1 MLQCSRVLQ
10 HPHTHQAP
18 AIYGNITLAS
28 SACSYA
34 CAVIGMHQFCML
46 HCWHKASLLQQLQL
60 LTPPQPNRNSRGTV
74 TVYTDKPDDAK
85 KITLTVQ
92 NDSKSAHHFE
102 ASIIPFLGNPRAL
115 DHIWHLGG
123 AFQHNLDPK
132 GREFE
137 RSNFQKFK
145 CLGVRF
151 FMQKKINTWYSLCL
165 WWQTTSSQAGFGFS
179 AMLGK
184 KSCMAL

>member
-28 SACSYA
+28 SACRYV
-34 CAVIGMHQFCML
+34 CAVIGMHQFCMF

-74 TVYTDKPDDAK
+74 TVHTDKPDDAK
-85 KITLTVQ
+85 KNNSNSTKWFKKRPSL
-92 NDSKSAHHFE
+92 E
-102 ASIIPFLGNPRAL
+102 ASTIPFLGNPRAL
-115 DHIWHLGG
+115 NHIWHLGG

-137 RSNFQKFK
+137 RSNLQKFK

-151 FMQKKINTWYSLCL
+151 FIQKKINTWYSLCL
-165 WWQTTSSQAGFGFS
+165 CWQTTSSQAGFGFS

-184 KSCMAL
+184 KSCIAL

>member
-34 CAVIGMHQFCML
+34 CAVIGMHQFCMF

-60 LTPPQPNRNSRGTV
+60 LTPPQPNTNSRGTV
-74 TVYTDKPDDAK
+74 TVHTDKPDDA
-85 KITLTVQ
+85 ITIILTVQ

-102 ASIIPFLGNPRAL
+102 ASTFPSAATHGHLITSDTWVEHFNTICTQEAG
-115 DHIWHLGG
+115 IWTNQPSEVQMSGG
-123 AFQHNLDPK
+123 KIFHTEK
-132 GREFE
+132 
-137 RSNFQKFK
+137 KF
-145 CLGVRF
+145 
-151 FMQKKINTWYSLCL
+151 NTWYSLCL
-165 WWQTTSSQAGFGFS
+165 CWQTTSSQAGFGFS